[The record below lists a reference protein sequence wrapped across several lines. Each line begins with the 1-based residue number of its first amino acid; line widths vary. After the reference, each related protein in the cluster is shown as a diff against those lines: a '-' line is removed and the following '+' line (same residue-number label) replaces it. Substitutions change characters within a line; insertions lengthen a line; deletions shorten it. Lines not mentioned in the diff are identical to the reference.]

1 MQDKGGL
8 TTVSTQRRASA
19 MKKVSALGAMLTLAG
34 TAHAQT
40 SVTLYGLIDTAIAYQ
55 SHQVAATNAAG
66 RATSSG
72 GAVGIVPGF
81 FNGSRWGILGSEDL
95 GGGTSAVFRLESGF
109 SPDTGVSLQGA
120 RLFGRQAWVGLNA
133 DYGQITLGR
142 QYSVP
147 FDILLPFDTIGW
159 GNTGASD
166 VWVQLLEGSRLDN
179 SVKYQQNVG
188 PLKFEAAYSLGEF
201 AGAASAGSTYA
212 AGVGYTSGPLGLG
225 IVGQQARDP
234 ARNKQ
239 TNAGVGASYAI
250 GSVTLHGYYLF
261 TRRDA
266 AFAPSTSQDFA
277 PTYGTNAQFYANP
290 GITNIGAG
298 TAARTDHVFQFG
310 ATYQV
315 TQAFVVKAAAIYDAV
330 DNVNAA
336 GDNGHKLSAFLIGDY
351 FFSKRTD
358 TYIAGTYN
366 KVSASMNGPYAGHD
380 NSVGVFL
387 GMRHRF

>member
-1 MQDKGGL
+1 
-8 TTVSTQRRASA
+8 
-19 MKKVSALGAMLTLAG
+19 MKKISTFGAMLAMAG
-34 TAHAQT
+34 AAHAQT
-40 SVTLYGLIDTAIAYQ
+40 SITLYGLIDTAVAYQ
-55 SHQVAATNAAG
+55 SHQVASTNAAG

-72 GAVGIVPGF
+72 GTVGIAPGF

-179 SVKYQQNVG
+179 SVKYQQNIG
-188 PLKFEAAYSLGEF
+188 PVKVEAAYSFGEF
-201 AGAASAGSTYA
+201 AGAASSGSTYA
-212 AGVGYTSGPLGLG
+212 AGVGYSQGALGLG
-225 IVGQQARDP
+225 LVGQQARDP

-239 TNAGVGASYAI
+239 TNAGVGASYVF
-250 GSVTLHGYYLF
+250 GPVTLHSFYLY
-261 TRRDA
+261 TRRDG

-290 GITNIGAG
+290 GITNIGAS
-298 TAARTDHVFQFG
+298 TADRTDHVFQFG
-310 ATYQV
+310 TTYQV
-315 TQAFVVKAAAIYDAV
+315 TSAVVVKAAAIYDTAK
-330 DNVNAA
+330 NVNAA
-336 GDNGHKLSAFLIGDY
+336 GQSGHKLTAYLVGDY

-358 TYIAGTYN
+358 TYLAATYN
-366 KVSASMNGPYAGHD
+366 KVSTSMNGPYGGHD
-380 NSVGVFL
+380 DSVGVFL

>member
-1 MQDKGGL
+1 
-8 TTVSTQRRASA
+8 
-19 MKKVSALGAMLTLAG
+19 MKKISTLGIMLAVTGA
-34 TAHAQT
+34 AHAQT

-66 RATSSG
+66 RATGSG

-109 SPDTGVSLQGA
+109 SPDTGVSLQGG

-179 SVKYQQNVG
+179 SLKYQQVVG
-188 PLKFEAAYSLGEF
+188 PLKLEAAYSAGEF
-201 AGAASAGSTYA
+201 AGGASSGSTYA
-212 AGVGYTSGPLGLG
+212 AGVGYTRGSLGLG

-250 GSVTLHGYYLF
+250 GPVTFHSYYLY

-266 AFAPSTSQDFA
+266 AFAPSASQDFA

-290 GITNIGAG
+290 GITNIGVG

-310 ATYQV
+310 TTYQV
-315 TQAFVVKAAAIYDAV
+315 TQAVVVKAAAIYDAAN
-330 DNVNAA
+330 NVNAA
-336 GDNGHKLSAFLIGDY
+336 GDSGRKLSAFLIGDY

-358 TYIAGTYN
+358 TYIAATYN
-366 KVSASMNGPYAGHD
+366 KVSASMNGPYGGHD
-380 NSVGVFL
+380 DSVGVFL